1 MTGTRGGGVVVVAMV
16 CMAGACA
23 RSAGPAIPGIPG
35 AAAWTESV
43 TQRSARAAQS
53 GTVLSSSQLG
63 SGSDVLEA
71 LESRIAT
78 MRVDRAS
85 SRCPRIS
92 LRGVRSLLGSSDPTV
107 YVNGTRMAN
116 TCALSSI
123 RPADVR
129 RVEVYPGVTGRPGYR
144 PSPNGMVLI
153 FLVGWQG
160 N

>member
-1 MTGTRGGGVVVVAMV
+1 MTGKRGGGVVVVAMV

-23 RSAGPAIPGIPG
+23 RQTAPATTGLPG

-43 TQRSARAAQS
+43 TQRSARAAQG
-53 GTVLSSSQLG
+53 GTVLSSAQLG
-63 SGSDVLEA
+63 SGSDVLDA

-78 MRVDRAS
+78 MRVDRAN

-92 LRGVRSLLGSSDPTV
+92 LRGVRSLLGSTDPTV

-116 TCALSSI
+116 TCVLNSI

-129 RVEVYPGVTGRPGYR
+129 RVEVYPGVTGRPEYR